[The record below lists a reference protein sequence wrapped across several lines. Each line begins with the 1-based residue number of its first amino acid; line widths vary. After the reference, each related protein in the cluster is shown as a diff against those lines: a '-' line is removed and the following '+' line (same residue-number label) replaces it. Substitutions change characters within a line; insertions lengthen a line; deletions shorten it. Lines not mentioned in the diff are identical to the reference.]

1 MNELRVTLLILGLII
16 IAGIY
21 VWGTYLSKKNRPRM
35 PLKRS
40 RLRND
45 ELFDLPS
52 ISRQSKEEPPL
63 GKTTLESQPD
73 TPHSFDSQPV
83 PLKPRAQ
90 DSKTGDLFTE
100 EEQQPAAVESK
111 EIPIFYL
118 VAPPG
123 FPYSGTT
130 IRNAAEAVGMRF
142 GEMGVFHHYG
152 LKETLPRESLFCL
165 ANMFEPGSFDLN
177 QMSAYQTT
185 GLVLFMPPSVP
196 VDSRVAF
203 ELMLNTAQRLQSRL
217 GGELRDSKRQ
227 PLSSAQIEKM
237 RRQTAHGQRT

>member
-90 DSKTGDLFTE
+90 DSKTVDLFTE

-142 GEMGVFHHYG
+142 GEMG
-152 LKETLPRESLFCL
+152 LPPLWPQGNPPPGESF
-165 ANMFEPGSFDLN
+165 
-177 QMSAYQTT
+177 
-185 GLVLFMPPSVP
+185 
-196 VDSRVAF
+196 
-203 ELMLNTAQRLQSRL
+203 
-217 GGELRDSKRQ
+217 
-227 PLSSAQIEKM
+227 LSC
-237 RRQTAHGQRT
+237 